1 MKIKDVQ
8 IDGFGVWSG
17 LTVDSMPDTM
27 TVFYGPNEAG
37 KTTLMQFFRT
47 MFYGFTADR
56 RSRYIPPVYG
66 GKPGGALRVTGP
78 GGGYEITRRST
89 LDQNGTAGQLTVT
102 GNDGLAQGQ
111 HRLAMLLGQVDESI
125 FTNVFAI
132 GLREL
137 QELSTLDDTAAADE
151 LYKLSSG
158 LDRVSLVDVTR
169 QLKTA
174 RQQIVGPT
182 PEQGQ
187 MQQLMM
193 KREKLRDEIENLTG
207 HGRRWSELA
216 ALRNT
221 QNAEL
226 DDLKQRISQWEIEA
240 RTYEVALQIRPNWQQ
255 RAKLANEIKELNART
270 ELPESA
276 ADKLAE
282 ISNEIKEREK
292 KLAEFRQQRK
302 TLREQ
307 ARNLPLRS
315 GILELAAKIEAANEQ
330 SPWINSIQKNIQRLE
345 SQLLQTR
352 EQLIEDA
359 KRLGISEEDQQALL
373 DDRRMARMPD
383 LSRQAISQLA
393 GPARDVRMYLTRLKQ
408 AKQQCE
414 QDKKEAERL
423 AKELT
428 GALATRQHDNLH
440 DAMQNTGDLITMLR
454 KRLHIQESLDKQ
466 IARREQLEE
475 EAVDLA
481 ADEALPVERSFV
493 MGLIFVGGTFAALWG
508 AGKLLGIVAVKD
520 TQNGLLLLILGI
532 FLNFMWFTWGNMLD
546 RNTVTDLEDV
556 EDQLE
561 AIKKE
566 IRKTEAERDEFDRRL
581 PPHTGTL
588 ETRLRDA
595 EGEVGDLERLLPLQ
609 HNHQAATERQAAA
622 RKRGQQAADSLRIAR
637 NQWKKTLSQLGLT
650 ESLSPKS
657 IRIMAEGYE
666 SLSQTRKRMQSLEEE
681 LDTRKI
687 ELGALTQ
694 RVDAL
699 SRQAFAAKAA
709 SDVIA
714 SNEPQRYEEDDFEQ
728 LQTSKKDRRDSSR
741 DLQRDDRR
749 DDRNNPKRQPLV
761 SNQPQS
767 EPVRAG
773 SDAASIALEQLAK
786 LTSLISSQEQ
796 FIQQKKNM
804 REQDQQVA
812 KQQSAVEKAID
823 KLNRM
828 HSAKLAELGCESEEQ
843 LLEMLELKH
852 EHEKLQKQLAEFNER
867 IRAVIGGT
875 IPYESIARLLDGAGA
890 DDLEKRWDAIQQRTQ
905 QAVARVGQLHQRQ
918 GELSQEMKSLA
929 GDSRLAEAKLELVC
943 LENQLKACASHWQT
957 LATTTNLLDKVCE
970 VYETE
975 RQPETLRE
983 ASAFLSQL
991 TEGKYVR
998 VWTPLGK
1005 NQLRIDNAT
1014 GQALPL
1020 EVLSRGTREAV
1031 FISLRLSLA
1040 AAYARR
1046 GVTLPLV
1053 LDDVLVN
1060 FDSVRAESAAK
1071 VLRDFATLGHQVVMF
1086 TCHEHIM
1093 RIFHDIG
1100 VQVRV
1105 LPPQGQPGE
1114 AIVYYPENTVL
1125 EQAEPIERIVYVPA
1139 PEPVREPVIEVIAPQ
1154 PEPLPVIQPPK
1165 PEPLPVVEV
1174 VIPKVEP
1181 PIEPAPTIKRVT
1193 VIEREPQID
1202 WLWYEQNDEDIETNL
1217 DLGWVES
1224 EDSPDEKL
1232 PPPDLWWHRV
1242 ARTDTTS
1249 AAIE

>member
-37 KTTLMQFFRT
+37 KTTLMQFLRT

-56 RSRYIPPVYG
+56 RGRYIPPVYG
-66 GKPGGALRVTGP
+66 GKPGGAIRVTGP

-89 LDQNGTAGQLTVT
+89 LDQNGTAGHLAVT
-102 GNDGLAQGQ
+102 GSDGLSQGQ

-193 KREKLRDEIENLTG
+193 KREKLRDEIESLTG

-226 DDLKQRISQWEIEA
+226 DDLKQRIAQWELEA
-240 RTYEVALQIRPNWQQ
+240 RTYEVALQVRPNWLQ
-255 RAKLANEIKELNART
+255 RAKLTSQIRELNART

-282 ISNEIKEREK
+282 ISSEIKEREK

-302 TLREQ
+302 ELREQ

-330 SPWINSIQKNIQRLE
+330 SPWIASIQKNIQRLE
-345 SQLLQTR
+345 AQLQQTR

-373 DDRRMARMPD
+373 SDRRMARMPD
-383 LSRQAISQLA
+383 LSRQAITQLA

-414 QDKKEAERL
+414 ADKKEADRL
-423 AKELT
+423 AKELG
-428 GALATRQHDNLH
+428 GALSTRQQDNLH
-440 DAMQNTGDLITMLR
+440 DAMQSTADLVSLLR
-454 KRLHIQESLDKQ
+454 KRMQTQESLDKQ
-466 IARREQLEE
+466 IARRDELEE
-475 EAVDLA
+475 DAVDLA

-493 MGLIFVGGTFAALWG
+493 MGLVFVGGTFSVLWG
-508 AGKLLGIVAVKD
+508 VGKLLGWFAVKD
-520 TQNGLLLLILGI
+520 PQNGLLLLILGV
-532 FLNFMWFTWGNMLD
+532 FLNFIWFTWGNMLD

-561 AIKKE
+561 ALKKE
-566 IRKTEAERDEFDRRL
+566 IRKTEAERDEFERRL

-609 HNHQAATERQAAA
+609 HNLQAAVERQAAA
-622 RKRGQQAADSLRIAR
+622 RKRGQQAAESLRIAR
-637 NQWKKTLSQLGLT
+637 HQWTKTLTQLGLT
-650 ESLSPKS
+650 ESLSPKN

-694 RVDAL
+694 RIDAL

-714 SNEPQRYEEDDFEQ
+714 GNERPRYEDDEFEDAQ
-728 LQTSKKDRRDSSR
+728 SLSSRKDRRE
-741 DLQRDDRR
+741 DRR
-749 DDRNNPKRQPLV
+749 EDDRNRNPKRQAIV
-761 SNQPQS
+761 SGQPQP

-773 SDAASIALEQLAK
+773 SDAASVALEQLAK

-796 FIQQKKNM
+796 FIQQKKSM
-804 REQDQQVA
+804 REQDQQHS
-812 KQQSAVEKAID
+812 KQQASIEKAID
-823 KLNRM
+823 KLTRM

-843 LLEMLELKH
+843 LLEMLEIKH

-867 IRAVIGGT
+867 IRAVIGGA
-875 IPYESIARLLDGAGA
+875 IPYEGIARLLDGPGA

-905 QAVARVGQLHQRQ
+905 QAVARVAQLHQRQ

-957 LATTTNLLDKVCE
+957 LAATTNLLDKVCE

-1060 FDSVRAESAAK
+1060 FDTVRAESAAK
-1071 VLRDFATLGHQVVMF
+1071 VLRDFASLGHQVVMF

-1093 RIFHDIG
+1093 RIFHEIG

-1114 AIVYYPENTVL
+1114 AVVYYPQQPVI
-1125 EQAEPIERIVYVPA
+1125 EQVTPVERIVYAPAPA
-1139 PEPVREPVIEVIAPQ
+1139 PEPVRET
-1154 PEPLPVIQPPK
+1154 
-1165 PEPLPVVEV
+1165 VVEV
-1174 VIPKVEP
+1174 VAPRSEPQPSVQPPVPTKVEVEP
-1181 PIEPAPTIKRVT
+1181 ELPPAPVKRV
-1193 VIEREPQID
+1193 VVVEHEPHID
-1202 WLWYEQNDEDIETNL
+1202 WLWYEKNDEDMESNR

-1224 EDSPDEKL
+1224 EDFPDEKL

-1242 ARTDTTS
+1242 ARTDRTS
-1249 AAIE
+1249 AILD